1 MVKIINKKMDD
12 NNKKN
17 STSEQ
22 KEFIKKSVEDGS
34 YFKDGIEW
42 FGSKYIEPITEKTFL
57 IFLSIIGII
66 ITYTIITMITNLLPL
81 TESVPIVLKE
91 RDSST
96 YLPIISK
103 LIEKDTKTTNE
114 AILKYLV
121 INYVK
126 DRENHYYPEGD
137 LSKYTSKFERIKNSS
152 SNEAFVDFKKF
163 MSKNNK
169 QSPIHYFGKDIERK
183 IEIQSFN
190 FIRPEKT
197 FFNKAGDFFMAE
209 KLPQEAIVTY
219 KIKIITPL
227 KTTEETKTTRL
238 SFNFSGIRRN
248 TKKEYLPL
256 NFKVISYINNN

>member
-1 MVKIINKKMDD
+1 MD
-12 NNKKN
+12 NNN
-17 STSEQ
+17 QENLTSEQ
-22 KEFIKKSVEDGS
+22 KELVKKSVEDGS
-34 YFKDGIEW
+34 YFKDGLEW
-42 FGSKYIEPITEKTFL
+42 FVSKYIEPITEKTFL
-57 IFLSIIGII
+57 IFLSIIGVV
-66 ITYTIITMITNLLPL
+66 ITYTIVTMITNLLPL

-96 YLPIISK
+96 YLPIITK

-126 DRENHYYPEGD
+126 DRENHYYPKGN

-183 IEIQSFN
+183 IEIQSFK
-190 FIRPEKT
+190 FVRLEKT

-209 KLPQEAIVTY
+209 KMPQEALITY
-219 KIKIITPL
+219 KIKIIAPL
-227 KTTEETKTTRL
+227 KTIEETTTKRL
-238 SFNFSGIRRN
+238 SFNFSGIRRSA
-248 TKKEYLPL
+248 KKEYLPL
-256 NFKVISYINNN
+256 NFKVISYIND